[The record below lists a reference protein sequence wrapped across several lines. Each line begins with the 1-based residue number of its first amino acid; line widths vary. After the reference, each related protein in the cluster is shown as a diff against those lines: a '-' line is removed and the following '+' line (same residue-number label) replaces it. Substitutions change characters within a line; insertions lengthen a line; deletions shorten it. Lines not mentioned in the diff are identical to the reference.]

1 MSTYVIGDVHG
12 CFDQFIRLVKKID
25 YDSKKDQIILTGD
38 LVNRGPKSLD
48 VVNYCMADKNI
59 TTVLG
64 NHDLYLLYLISI
76 NQGKGK
82 LKKIVEA
89 ENNKQIFEWLI
100 TRPLLIQAFNQST
113 NNKFIITHAG
123 IPEIWSLEKAQD
135 LADEVSQALTNHPS
149 RVLKAMWGDDPKSWR
164 ESLTGNERYRI
175 IINYLT
181 RMRFL
186 SNAVC
191 LDLKNTSAKAS
202 KGSKP
207 WFHYESAS
215 YKKMKQYYVFGHW
228 ASLNGQTNNPH
239 FIGLDTGCVWKG
251 KLTALRMD
259 DLEKIS
265 VKY

>member
-12 CFDQFIRLVKKID
+12 CFDQFIRLLKKID
-25 YDSKKDQIILTGD
+25 YDNKKDQIILTGD
-38 LVNRGPKSLD
+38 LVNRGPNSLG
-48 VVNYCMADKNI
+48 VLNYCMADKNI
-59 TTVLG
+59 TSVLG

-89 ENNKQIFEWLI
+89 ENNKEIFEWLI
-100 TRPLLIQAFNQST
+100 TRPLLIQTLNKST
-113 NNKFIITHAG
+113 NNKFIVTHAG

-149 RVLKAMWGDDPKSWR
+149 MILKAMWGDDPKSWK

-186 SNAVC
+186 SNASS

-207 WFHYESAS
+207 WFQYESAS
-215 YKKMKQYYVFGHW
+215 YRKMKQYYVFGHW
-228 ASLNGQTNNPH
+228 ASLNGKTNNPH

>member
-48 VVNYCMADKNI
+48 VLNYCMADKNI

-64 NHDLYLLYLISI
+64 NHDLYLLYLIRI

-89 ENNKQIFEWLI
+89 ANNKQIFEWLI

-135 LADEVSQALTNHPS
+135 LADEVSQAMTNHPS

-186 SNAVC
+186 SNAAC

>member
-48 VVNYCMADKNI
+48 VLNYCMADKNI

-186 SNAVC
+186 SNAAC

-228 ASLNGQTNNPH
+228 HL
-239 FIGLDTGCVWKG
+239 
-251 KLTALRMD
+251 
-259 DLEKIS
+259 
-265 VKY
+265 

>member
-1 MSTYVIGDVHG
+1 M
-12 CFDQFIRLVKKID
+12 VKKID

-48 VVNYCMADKNI
+48 VLNYCMADKNI

-186 SNAVC
+186 SNAAC

>member
-1 MSTYVIGDVHG
+1 MSAYVIGDVHG

-48 VVNYCMADKNI
+48 VLNYCMADKNI

-149 RVLKAMWGDDPKSWR
+149 MVLKAMWGDDPKSWR

-186 SNAVC
+186 SNAAC

>member
-1 MSTYVIGDVHG
+1 
-12 CFDQFIRLVKKID
+12 
-25 YDSKKDQIILTGD
+25 
-38 LVNRGPKSLD
+38 
-48 VVNYCMADKNI
+48 
-59 TTVLG
+59 
-64 NHDLYLLYLISI
+64 LLYLISI

-149 RVLKAMWGDDPKSWR
+149 RILKAMWGDDPKSWR

-186 SNAVC
+186 SNAAC

>member
-48 VVNYCMADKNI
+48 VLNYCMADKNV

-135 LADEVSQALTNHPS
+135 LADEVSQAMTNHPS
-149 RVLKAMWGDDPKSWR
+149 RVLKAMWGDDPKSWK

-186 SNAVC
+186 RNAAC

-215 YKKMKQYYVFGHW
+215 YKEMKQYYVFGHW

>member
-1 MSTYVIGDVHG
+1 M
-12 CFDQFIRLVKKID
+12 
-25 YDSKKDQIILTGD
+25 
-38 LVNRGPKSLD
+38 
-48 VVNYCMADKNI
+48 
-59 TTVLG
+59 
-64 NHDLYLLYLISI
+64 ISI

-186 SNAVC
+186 SNAAC

-251 KLTALRMD
+251 KLTALRID

>member
-12 CFDQFIRLVKKID
+12 CFDQFIRLLKKID

-48 VVNYCMADKNI
+48 VLNYCMADKNI

-186 SNAVC
+186 SNAAC

-239 FIGLDTGCVWKG
+239 FIALDTSCVWKG

>member
-1 MSTYVIGDVHG
+1 MSTYVIGDVNG

-48 VVNYCMADKNI
+48 VLNYCMADKNI

-186 SNAVC
+186 SNAAC

>member
-25 YDSKKDQIILTGD
+25 YDSKQDQIILTGD

-48 VVNYCMADKNI
+48 VLNYCMADKNV

-135 LADEVSQALTNHPS
+135 LAHEMRRAEQEEEQK
-149 RVLKAMWGDDPKSWR
+149 RKDDAQFYCLVIGIPA
-164 ESLTGNERYRI
+164 I
-175 IINYLT
+175 IIYGVLIYT
-181 RMRFL
+181 Y
-186 SNAVC
+186 
-191 LDLKNTSAKAS
+191 
-202 KGSKP
+202 G
-207 WFHYESAS
+207 
-215 YKKMKQYYVFGHW
+215 G
-228 ASLNGQTNNPH
+228 
-239 FIGLDTGCVWKG
+239 
-251 KLTALRMD
+251 
-259 DLEKIS
+259 
-265 VKY
+265 

>member
-12 CFDQFIRLVKKID
+12 CFDQFIKLLKKID
-25 YDSKKDQIILTGD
+25 YDSTKDQIILTGD
-38 LVNRGPKSLD
+38 LVNRGPKSLA
-48 VVNYCMADKNI
+48 VLNYCMADKNI

-76 NQGKGK
+76 KKGKGK
-82 LKKIVEA
+82 LKEILEA
-89 ENNKQIFEWLI
+89 ENIKQIFEWLI
-100 TRPLLIQAFNQST
+100 TRPLLIQISNQST
-113 NNKFIITHAG
+113 NNTFIITHAG
-123 IPEIWSLEKAQD
+123 IPEIWPLEKAQA
-135 LADEVSQALTNHPS
+135 LADEVTEALANNS
-149 RVLKAMWGDDPKSWR
+149 SKILKAMWGDDPKSWN
-164 ESLTGNERYRI
+164 ESLTGNEIYRI
-175 IINYLT
+175 IINYFT

-186 SNAVC
+186 GNDAS
-191 LDLKNTSAKAS
+191 LDLRNTTTNAS
-202 KGSKP
+202 KGFKP

-215 YKKMKQYYVFGHW
+215 YKKMNQYYVFGHW

>member
-25 YDSKKDQIILTGD
+25 YDSKKDQIILTGA

-48 VVNYCMADKNI
+48 VLNYCMADKNI

-186 SNAVC
+186 SNAAC

-215 YKKMKQYYVFGHW
+215 YKKMKQYYIFGHW

>member
-48 VVNYCMADKNI
+48 VLNYCMADKNI

-64 NHDLYLLYLISI
+64 NHDLYLLYLIRI

-89 ENNKQIFEWLI
+89 ANNKQIFEWLI

-149 RVLKAMWGDDPKSWR
+149 RMLKAMWGDDPKSWR

-186 SNAVC
+186 SNAAC

>member
-12 CFDQFIRLVKKID
+12 CFDQFIR
-25 YDSKKDQIILTGD
+25 KKDQIILTGD

-48 VVNYCMADKNI
+48 VLNYCMADKNI

-186 SNAVC
+186 SNAAC

>member
-1 MSTYVIGDVHG
+1 MSAYVIGDVHG
-12 CFDQFIRLVKKID
+12 CFDQFIRLLKKID
-25 YDSKKDQIILTGD
+25 YDSTKDQIILTGD
-38 LVNRGPKSLD
+38 LVNRGPKSLA
-48 VVNYCMADKNI
+48 VLNYCMADKNI

-64 NHDLYLLYLISI
+64 NHDLYLLYLMSI
-76 NQGKGK
+76 NQGKGQ
-82 LKKIVEA
+82 LKEVVEA
-89 ENNKQIFEWLI
+89 ENNKKIFEWLI
-100 TRPLLIQAFNQST
+100 TRPLIIQTADQST

-135 LADEVSQALTNHPS
+135 LADDVAQALTNNPS
-149 RVLKAMWGDDPKSWR
+149 KMLKAMWGDEPESWN
-164 ESLTGNERYRI
+164 ESLTGSERYRI

-186 SNAVC
+186 GNAAS

-202 KGSKP
+202 KGSKA
-207 WFHYESAS
+207 WFHYESTS
-215 YKKMKQYYVFGHW
+215 YRKMKQYYVFGHW

-259 DLEKIS
+259 DLEKLS

>member
-1 MSTYVIGDVHG
+1 
-12 CFDQFIRLVKKID
+12 
-25 YDSKKDQIILTGD
+25 
-38 LVNRGPKSLD
+38 
-48 VVNYCMADKNI
+48 MADKNI

-64 NHDLYLLYLISI
+64 NHDLYLLYLIRI

-89 ENNKQIFEWLI
+89 ANNKQIFEWLI

-149 RVLKAMWGDDPKSWR
+149 RMLKAMWGDDPKSWR

-186 SNAVC
+186 SNAAC

>member
-1 MSTYVIGDVHG
+1 MI
-12 CFDQFIRLVKKID
+12 
-25 YDSKKDQIILTGD
+25 
-38 LVNRGPKSLD
+38 
-48 VVNYCMADKNI
+48 
-59 TTVLG
+59 
-64 NHDLYLLYLISI
+64 
-76 NQGKGK
+76 
-82 LKKIVEA
+82 
-89 ENNKQIFEWLI
+89 
-100 TRPLLIQAFNQST
+100 
-113 NNKFIITHAG
+113 
-123 IPEIWSLEKAQD
+123 
-135 LADEVSQALTNHPS
+135 
-149 RVLKAMWGDDPKSWR
+149 LKAMWGDDPKSWK

-186 SNAVC
+186 SNASS

-207 WFHYESAS
+207 WFQYESAS
-215 YKKMKQYYVFGHW
+215 YRKMKQYYVFGHW
-228 ASLNGQTNNPH
+228 ASLNGKTNNPH

>member
-48 VVNYCMADKNI
+48 VLNYCMADKNI

-186 SNAVC
+186 SNAAC

-215 YKKMKQYYVFGHW
+215 YKKMKQ
-228 ASLNGQTNNPH
+228 
-239 FIGLDTGCVWKG
+239 
-251 KLTALRMD
+251 
-259 DLEKIS
+259 
-265 VKY
+265 

>member
-48 VVNYCMADKNI
+48 VLNYCMADKNI

-64 NHDLYLLYLISI
+64 NHDLYLLYLIRI

-89 ENNKQIFEWLI
+89 ANNKQIFEWLI

-135 LADEVSQALTNHPS
+135 LADEVSQAMTNHPS

-186 SNAVC
+186 SNAAC

-215 YKKMKQYYVFGHW
+215 YKKMKQYYIFGHW

>member
-12 CFDQFIRLVKKID
+12 CFDQFIRLLKKIG
-25 YDSKKDQIILTGD
+25 YDNQKDKIILTGD

-48 VVNYCMADKNI
+48 VLNYCMADKNI

-64 NHDLYLLYLISI
+64 NHDLYLLYLMSI
-76 NQGKGK
+76 KQRTGK
-82 LKKIVEA
+82 LKKILEA
-89 ENNKQIFEWLI
+89 ENNKEIFDWLI
-100 TRPLLIQAFNQST
+100 TRPLLIQKSIKST
-113 NNKFIITHAG
+113 KNKFIITHAG
-123 IPEIWSLEKAQD
+123 IPEIWSADKAKL
-135 LADEVSQALTNHPS
+135 LAEEVSQALVVNAS
-149 RVLKAMWGDDPKSWR
+149 KILKAMWGDDPNSWN

-175 IINYLT
+175 ILNYFT

-186 SNAVC
+186 SNAAS
-191 LDLKNTSAKAS
+191 LDLKNKSTKAS
-202 KGSKP
+202 KGFKP
-207 WFHYESAS
+207 WFNYESEA
-215 YKKMKQYYVFGHW
+215 YIKTKQYYVFGHW
-228 ASLNGQTNNPH
+228 KSLNCQTNNSH

>member
-1 MSTYVIGDVHG
+1 
-12 CFDQFIRLVKKID
+12 
-25 YDSKKDQIILTGD
+25 
-38 LVNRGPKSLD
+38 
-48 VVNYCMADKNI
+48 MADKNI

-186 SNAVC
+186 SNAAC

>member
-1 MSTYVIGDVHG
+1 
-12 CFDQFIRLVKKID
+12 
-25 YDSKKDQIILTGD
+25 
-38 LVNRGPKSLD
+38 
-48 VVNYCMADKNI
+48 MADKNI

-76 NQGKGK
+76 NQGEGK

-186 SNAVC
+186 SNAAC